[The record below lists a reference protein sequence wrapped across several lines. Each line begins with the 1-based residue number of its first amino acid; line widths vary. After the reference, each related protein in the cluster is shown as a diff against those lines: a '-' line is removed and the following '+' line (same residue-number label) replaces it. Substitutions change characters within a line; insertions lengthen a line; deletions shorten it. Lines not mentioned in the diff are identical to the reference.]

1 MSTPQMDPDEYFL
14 LTVVREDPAP
24 MQFLA
29 DPDRGLGFNLP
40 DPPDLFDEKLVET
53 LARLFERGDIIAQ
66 EMRWYRDE
74 NGVACS
80 DCVGDPYMPS
90 RSQIECAL
98 RHDFLLYYQ
107 FTPQGSARWEI
118 AANVNW
124 DNFIWDLGDPVCRE
138 REVMA
143 TTREAVEHYMTLDFD
158 RDPFPIEHEVCVPD
172 TIRWETLMP
181 WQATYWKTLPIGRR
195 MTCTLQAVEVSA
207 PESFDAAVGQ
217 MQTKKINCS
226 HWQHGNRWFRLPDA
240 SEPLHPYIDQYRHP

>member
-1 MSTPQMDPDEYFL
+1 MDPDEYFL

-80 DCVGDPYMPS
+80 DCVGDPFMPS

-124 DNFIWDLGDPVCRE
+124 DNFIWDLWSLDPDGLEITATSRE
-138 REVMA
+138 IIEWYIA
-143 TTREAVEHYMTLDFD
+143 REA
-158 RDPFPIEHEVCVPD
+158 RPFPQKRHVPVSS

-181 WQATYWKTLPIGRR
+181 WQATYWKTLPIGHR
-195 MTCTLQAVEVSA
+195 MTCTLQTVEVSA